1 MYPLP
6 TGTLPITGAN
16 LIAFTLA
23 GAAFLVVGAIVLRL
37 VFFLKRRTTTGAP
50 TLAPGRRR

>member
-6 TGTLPITGAN
+6 TGTLPITGAS

-23 GAAFLVVGAIVLRL
+23 GAAFLIVGAIALRL
-37 VFFLKRRTTTGAP
+37 VFFLKRRKTTGAP
-50 TLAPGRRR
+50 ALAPGRHR

>member
-6 TGTLPITGAN
+6 TGTLPITGVN

-23 GAAFLVVGAIVLRL
+23 GAAFLIVGAIALRL
-37 VFFLKRRTTTGAP
+37 VFFLKRRTAAGAAA
-50 TLAPGRRR
+50 LAPGRRR